1 MDPKMCSMAPSVLN
15 RHSDINF
22 LSIQGLRIPT
32 KSDRR
37 NGEIMSSLLEEQ

>member
-1 MDPKMCSMAPSVLN
+1 MDPNMCSMAPSVLS

-22 LSIQGLRIPT
+22 LSIQGLCIPP

-37 NGEIMSSLLEEQ
+37 NGEMMSSLLEEQ